1 MFRNLSMRAKLLIP
15 ILGILAVALPL
26 LVLFIYLQVGKVTE
40 DFAYEQSRKIAEEIG
55 GRVDSRLEAAVQT
68 AKTLASVLS
77 TLATSPERDRKL
89 AVSLARG
96 VIGSSE
102 DYLAITAGWE
112 LGGFDGGGA
121 DPAS

>member
-40 DFAYEQSRKIAEEIG
+40 EFAYEQSRNIANEIG
-55 GRVDSRLEAAVQT
+55 GRVDARLERAVQT
-68 AKTLASVLS
+68 AKTLAAVLS
-77 TLATSPERDRKL
+77 TLATSPERDREL

-96 VIGSSE
+96 LIGSS
-102 DYLAITAGWE
+102 DDFLAITG
-112 LGGFDGGGA
+112 
-121 DPAS
+121 